1 MGTCQAIYNN
11 NKGALKN
18 VNSKS
23 WEKKKSRTKIA
34 LMKENLRDLNR
45 QRKQA
50 KK

>member
-11 NKGALKN
+11 NKGALIN

-34 LMKENLRDLNR
+34 FDE
-45 QRKQA
+45 RKF
-50 KK
+50 KGLE